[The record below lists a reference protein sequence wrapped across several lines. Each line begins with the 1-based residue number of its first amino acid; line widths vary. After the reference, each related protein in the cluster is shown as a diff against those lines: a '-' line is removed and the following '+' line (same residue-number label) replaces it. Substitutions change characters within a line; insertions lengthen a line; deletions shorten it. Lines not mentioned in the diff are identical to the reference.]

1 MRAAAKAGN
10 AAESAIPCAL
20 QRRCSALWKP
30 LLAAGVAALLCAAT
44 LTTSQSMAATPSRAA
59 PHTPPIAQHLLPGSD
74 MATPVYVRDSGNSGP
89 TVLIVGAIHGDEPAG
104 AVAAERLLAE
114 HPARGRWIVVPVVN
128 RRAREADVRTPYD
141 MPDLNRSFP
150 GAPTGNASARLAA
163 ALLALVERHRPALV
177 LDLHEALPERQGKR
191 NELANSLIVSESP
204 AEKNTTPTPQN
215 AENAHNAQNS
225 PPPLAAAELALA
237 LVDGPPLPGGQ
248 RLTVLAGAPAG
259 SFNRE
264 AAHRF
269 GVPVITV
276 ESDRGEP
283 LDARITFQLA
293 IVHRL
298 LGAIG
303 GGPR

>member
-114 HPARGRWIVVPVVN
+114 HPARGRWIVVPVAN
-128 RRAREADVRTPYD
+128 RRAREADVRTTYD

-150 GAPTGNASARLAA
+150 GAPTGNASARLAD
-163 ALLALVERHRPALV
+163 ALLALVERHRPRLV
-177 LDLHEALPERQGKR
+177 LDLHEALPERRGRR

-204 AEKNTTPTPQN
+204 VETKNTQ
-215 AENAHNAQNS
+215 NAQN
-225 PPPLAAAELALA
+225 PPPVAAAELALD

-248 RLTVLAGAPAG
+248 RLTVLAGAPEG

-264 AAHRF
+264 AARRF

-276 ESDRGEP
+276 ESDRGAAIE
-283 LDARITFQLA
+283 ARIEFQLA
-293 IVHRL
+293 IVRRL
-298 LGAIG
+298 LDAVGA
-303 GGPR
+303 GPR